1 MKHEQVQDYYG
12 RILQSSDDL
21 QTNACCT
28 DDEMPGWLKRTVA
41 NVHDDVLSRYY
52 GCGLVAPEQLEG
64 LRILDLGCGAGRD
77 VYVLAQLVGEVFTEF
92 RWITY
97 KAPSA
102 PMDACKGQQR
112 QLPSISRSS
121 RLGADHV
128 APSSC
133 DTAM

>member
-28 DDEMPGWLKRTVA
+28 DDEMPGWLKRTVS

-77 VYVLAQLVGEVFTEF
+77 VYVLAQLVGETGHVVGVDMTEE
-92 RWITY
+92 
-97 KAPSA
+97 
-102 PMDACKGQQR
+102 
-112 QLPSISRSS
+112 QLPARIAKMARQSH
-121 RLGADHV
+121 LL
-128 APSSC
+128 
-133 DTAM
+133 